1 MDQVHIMQ
9 AARDPQRLAV
19 LQQLNLLD
27 TSVEEAFDRLTRL
40 ASKITGS
47 PISLVTLIDA
57 DRQFFKSAFGLPEPV
72 ASIRETPL
80 SYSFCKHVVASGEA
94 LVVEDARKE
103 PAFKDNLAV
112 SEFGI
117 VGYLGSPLT
126 TTSGIELGSFCVL
139 DVKPRQWNERDIEII
154 RELALSVMTEIEL
167 RAQIKAREEAQADLL
182 KQNRKYRRVYHFAS
196 ITLKH
201 MRKTIRLGTSPKEM
215 VIYLDQMEKELSRL

>member
-1 MDQVHIMQ
+1 MDQAHIIQ
-9 AARDPQRLAV
+9 AAQDPKRLAM
-19 LQQLNLLD
+19 LNHLNLLD

-47 PISLVTLIDA
+47 PISLVTLVDA

-72 ASIRETPL
+72 ASARETPL
-80 SYSFCKHVVASGEA
+80 SYSFCKHVVASGET
-94 LVVEDARKE
+94 LIVEDARE
-103 PAFKDNLAV
+103 DPTFKDNLAM
-112 SEFGI
+112 SEYGI

-126 TTSGIELGSFCVL
+126 TTTGIELGSFCVL
-139 DVKPRQWNERDIEII
+139 DVKPRQWDEREIEII

-167 RAQIKAREEAQADLL
+167 RAQIKAREEAEAHLL
-182 KQNRKYRRVYHFAS
+182 KQNRQYRRVYHFAG

-215 VIYLDQMEKELSRL
+215 MIYLDQMEKELSRL

>member
-1 MDQVHIMQ
+1 MDQADILR
-9 AARDPQRLAV
+9 AAQDPQRLAV
-19 LQQLNLLD
+19 LKQFNLLD
-27 TSVEEAFDRLTRL
+27 TSVEDAFDRLTRL

-72 ASIRETPL
+72 ASSRETPL

-94 LVVEDARKE
+94 LIVEDARE
-103 PAFKDNLAV
+103 HDGLKDNLAV

-126 TTSGIELGSFCVL
+126 TTTGVELGSFCVL
-139 DVKPRQWNERDIEII
+139 DVKPRQWNERDLDII

-167 RAQIKAREEAQADLL
+167 RAQIKAREEAEADLL
-182 KQNRKYRRVYHFAS
+182 KRNRQYRRVYHFAN

-201 MRKTIRLGTSPKEM
+201 MRKTLRLGTSPKEM
-215 VIYLDQMEKELSRL
+215 VIYLDQMQKELSRL